1 MVTAFRYLG
10 SGVYARASDV
20 GTNKQSNLVR
30 SSSIQCQFW
39 DSVMYSDRLIAKR
52 WARGIVNLRVAL
64 VKGKA
69 VAQVSNIKEAV

>member
-1 MVTAFRYLG
+1 
-10 SGVYARASDV
+10 
-20 GTNKQSNLVR
+20 
-30 SSSIQCQFW
+30 
-39 DSVMYSDRLIAKR
+39 MYSDRLIAKR